1 MKHLWLFPII
11 IILDQVTKV
20 VVERTMILY
29 QSISVLGG
37 FFQLT
42 YIHNAGAAFGLNI
55 GSPLV
60 HTLFSLVALGVLGWL
75 WRTAPVDALL
85 LRYALVVVLGGAVG
99 NIIDRVR
106 LGKVIDFFDFGFGDL
121 RWPIF
126 NVADS
131 AVTVGVFLL
140 IIACGRLKE
149 DTPDDQASHT

>member
-140 IIACGRLKE
+140 IIAYGRLKE